1 MDAQEAMER
10 YEEFLVGNGNS
21 ERVRKM
27 YCKWVAGFLD
37 EHPEA
42 LDVGE
47 DELRSICDSY
57 VEGLPLTQ
65 ATELVAAAVRFFWS
79 MRFGKRY
86 FKRVYLSSFPEDE
99 AIEREGEL
107 FEAFL
112 VGRGKAEST
121 AAAGAASIK
130 RFLYTT
136 FPGGSFSR
144 GAVCAD
150 AVRSYISTHL
160 ADAAPSTSGLF
171 VTHARAYARFLMSEG
186 CENAAGI
193 ALLPLRAPTRKGDVG
208 PVLSEE
214 GYLAI
219 LAAADEGTPCGMRDR
234 AMVMLMGNLGMRSSD
249 VARLTL
255 DDVDWD
261 RGQLHVRKSKSKA
274 ERVLPLDADT
284 GGAIERY
291 VVGWRASAETESRAL
306 FLPTGQ
312 AAGRPSM
319 SPQQVRRAA
328 RNLAVRAGV
337 REYRG
342 THALRRAAATSMI
355 RGGASVKVVADVLGH
370 EDVTTTMPYLAL
382 DAETLRKACSPWPE
396 GGAI

>member
-1 MDAQEAMER
+1 MDVQEAMER
-10 YEEFLVGNGNS
+10 YEEFLVENGNS

-27 YCKWVAGFLD
+27 YCKWVTSFL
-37 EHPEA
+37 EERPEA
-42 LDVGE
+42 LVVGE
-47 DELRSICDSY
+47 DELRGICDSY
-57 VEGLPLTQ
+57 VEGIPLTQ

-86 FKRVYLSSFPEDE
+86 FRRVYLSSFPEDA
-99 AIEREGEL
+99 AIEREGER
-107 FEAFL
+107 FAAFL
-112 VGRGKAEST
+112 TARGMAGSSAKAS
-121 AAAGAASIK
+121 AAAIK
-130 RFLYTT
+130 RFLYTA
-136 FPGGSFSR
+136 FPGGAFSR
-144 GAVCAD
+144 DAVCAD
-150 AVRSYISTHL
+150 AVRSYISVHL
-160 ADAAPSTSGLF
+160 ADAAPSTSSLF
-171 VTHARAYARFLMSEG
+171 ATRARSYARFLMSEG

-193 ALLPLRAPTRKGDVG
+193 ALLPIKAPARRGDVG
-208 PVLSEE
+208 PVLSED

-219 LAAADEGTPCGMRDR
+219 LAAADEGTPCGLRDR

-255 DDVDWD
+255 DDIDWD

-284 GGAIERY
+284 GEAVERY
-291 VVGWRASAETESRAL
+291 VVGWRASAETASRAL
-306 FLPTGQ
+306 FLPMGQ
-312 AAGRPSM
+312 AAGQPSM
-319 SPQQVRRAA
+319 SSKQVQRAV

-342 THALRRAAATSMI
+342 THALRRAAATNMV

-370 EDVTTTMPYLAL
+370 QNVSTTMPYLAL
-382 DAETLRKACSPWPE
+382 DTETLREACSPWPE